1 MKILTNIFDFNF
13 EAAEADC
20 AQAWSSTVNI

>member
-1 MKILTNIFDFNF
+1 MKNYTYTFDFNF